1 MSTISNVGS
10 TYFSATSSTA
20 INQTSQNTRR
30 VDSDGDGGGRPH
42 RGGGGHR
49 IGGAIGEA
57 LQQLGLNLPPPPSA
71 ANAANGTP
79 PAGATQAPGTSD
91 VGQAFHEFA
100 HTLFQALRAQGQGQ
114 DLGEGSGQPG
124 QNRLEQGVQSLLQKI
139 SGSTGSDSDGTVSDL
154 TDAFNNLVKAL
165 GGSSSSDGSG
175 SAPTLQAFL
184 EKFQQDLQSGGNVST
199 SGLKVNTSA

>member
-10 TYFSATSSTA
+10 TYFSATTSTT
-20 INQTSQNTRR
+20 INQTSQNTGR
-30 VDSDGDGGGRPH
+30 VDNDGDSGGHHH

-71 ANAANGTP
+71 ANAASGSP
-79 PAGATQAPGTSD
+79 PAGGAQAPGTSD

-100 HTLFQALRAQGQGQ
+100 HTLFQALRSQSQGQ

-139 SGSTGSDSDGTVSDL
+139 SGGTASGNDSTVSDL

-165 GGSSSSDGSG
+165 GGGSSTDGS
-175 SAPTLQAFL
+175 SAAPTLQAFL

>member
-10 TYFSATSSTA
+10 TYVSATSSTA
-20 INQTSQNTRR
+20 IHQNRQDTRR
-30 VDSDGDGGGRPH
+30 VDADGDAGGRPH

-71 ANAANGTP
+71 ANAANGPP
-79 PAGATQAPGTSD
+79 PAGAKQAPGTSD

-100 HTLFQALRAQGQGQ
+100 HTLFAALRSQGQGQ
-114 DLGEGSGQPG
+114 DSSEGTGQPG
-124 QNRLEQGVQSLLQKI
+124 QNRLEQNVQSLLQKI
-139 SGSTGSDSDGTVSDL
+139 TASTGSDSDSTVSDL

-165 GGSSSSDGSG
+165 GGSSSADG

-199 SGLKVNTSA
+199 SGLKVNISV

>member
-1 MSTISNVGS
+1 MSTLSNIGS
-10 TYFSATSSTA
+10 AYFSATASTA
-20 INQTSQNTRR
+20 VNQASQHTRLAEG
-30 VDSDGDGGGRPH
+30 DGDAVGRPH

-71 ANAANGTP
+71 PNAANGPP

-100 HTLFQALRAQGQGQ
+100 HTLFQALRAQGRGH
-114 DLGEGSGQPG
+114 DSGEGSGQPG
-124 QNRLEQGVQSLLQKI
+124 QNRLAQGVQSLLQKI
-139 SGSTGSDSDGTVSDL
+139 SSTTGSDSDSSVSDL
-154 TDAFNNLVKAL
+154 TDAFNNLVDAL
-165 GGSSSSDGSG
+165 GGTSNTEGTST
-175 SAPTLQAFL
+175 APTLQDFL
-184 EKFQQDLQSGGNVST
+184 EKFLQDLQSGGNVST

>member
-10 TYFSATSSTA
+10 ANFSVSSSTT
-20 INQTSQNTRR
+20 INQNSQNNRR
-30 VDSDGDGGGRPH
+30 VDSDGDAVGRPH

-71 ANAANGTP
+71 TGGASGTP
-79 PAGATQAPGTSD
+79 PSGAAQAPGTSD

-100 HTLFQALRAQGQGQ
+100 HSLFQALRAQGQGQ
-114 DLGEGSGQPG
+114 ELGDGTGQPG
-124 QNRLEQGVQSLLQKI
+124 QNRLEQSVQSLLQKL
-139 SGSTGSDSDGTVSDL
+139 SNSTGTGGDGTLSDL
-154 TDAFNNLVKAL
+154 TDAFNNLVNAL
-165 GGSSSSDGSG
+165 GGSSGTDGNG
-175 SAPTLQAFL
+175 TAPTLQAFL
-184 EKFQQDLQSGGNVST
+184 EKFQQDLRSGGNVST

>member
-1 MSTISNVGS
+1 MSTISSVGN
-10 TYFSATSSTA
+10 TYLSSSTT
-20 INQTSQNTRR
+20 ISQASQSNRR
-30 VDSDGDGGGRPH
+30 VDSDGDAASRPH

-57 LQQLGLNLPPPPSA
+57 LQQIGLKLPPPPSA
-71 ANAANGTP
+71 ANAAGGP

-91 VGQAFHEFA
+91 IGKAFHEFA
-100 HTLFQALRAQGQGQ
+100 HTLFQALRSQGQGQ
-114 DLGEGSGQPG
+114 DLGEGTGQPG
-124 QNRLEQGVQSLLQKI
+124 QSRLEQNVQSLLQKI
-139 SGSTGSDSDGTVSDL
+139 TGSTEADSSSTESDL

-165 GGSSSSDGSG
+165 GGSSNTEG

-199 SGLKVNTSA
+199 SGLKVNVSV

>member
-1 MSTISNVGS
+1 MSTISSVGS
-10 TYFSATSSTA
+10 TNFSVSSTT
-20 INQTSQNTRR
+20 INQNSQPPRR
-30 VDSDGDGGGRPH
+30 VDSDGENVGRPH

-71 ANAANGTP
+71 TSGAGGTP

-114 DLGEGSGQPG
+114 ELGDGSGHPG
-124 QNRLEQGVQSLLQKI
+124 QNRLEQSVQSLLQKLA
-139 SGSTGSDSDGTVSDL
+139 SSTETGGDGTLSDL
-154 TDAFNNLVKAL
+154 TDAFNNLVNVL
-165 GGSSSSDGSG
+165 GGSSGTDGSAT
-175 SAPTLQAFL
+175 APTLQAFL